1 MLPSLTIPV
10 RPSRRGEPVWE
21 LLELLPEQGEW
32 SEEAYLRLNTNR
44 LVEFND
50 GCLEVLPMPDAVHQ
64 LLAWLLT
71 TALNE
76 LLVDGKAGVAIPAP
90 FKLKVPGRKWREPDV
105 SYLLPRN
112 LHRYQKQWWD
122 YTDLA
127 IEVVSE
133 DDPDR
138 DYVQKR
144 AEYAALGVGE
154 YWIVDPS
161 EQAIKVLV
169 LEGGSY
175 KDVQI
180 AGIGDTA
187 RPTIV
192 PGFQVD
198 VAALFARARAHE
210 PQ

>member
-1 MLPSLTIPV
+1 
-10 RPSRRGEPVWE
+10 
-21 LLELLPEQGEW
+21 
-32 SEEAYLRLNTNR
+32 
-44 LVEFND
+44 
-50 GCLEVLPMPDAVHQ
+50 MPDAVHQ

-76 LLVDGKAGVAIPAP
+76 LLVDGKKGVAIPAP

-122 YTDLA
+122 YADLA

-133 DDPDR
+133 DDPNR

-161 EQAIKVLV
+161 EQAIRVLV
-169 LEGGSY
+169 LDAGSY
-175 KDVQI
+175 KEIQV
-180 AGIGDTA
+180 ARRGDTA
-187 RPTIV
+187 SSVIV
-192 PGFQVD
+192 PGFRVE
-198 VAALFARARAHE
+198 VEALFARAQAHE
-210 PQ
+210 RQ